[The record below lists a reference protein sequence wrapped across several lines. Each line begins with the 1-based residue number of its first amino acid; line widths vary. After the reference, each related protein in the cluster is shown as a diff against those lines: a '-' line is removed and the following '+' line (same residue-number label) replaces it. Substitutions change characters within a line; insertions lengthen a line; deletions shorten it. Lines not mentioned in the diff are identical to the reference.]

1 MEIDIRGL
9 KHPEHLKEFRR
20 HFEGLCAVY
29 EDITVYMDDS
39 TDDLKKLEMYIR
51 SCNGKYKVYK
61 ENGYLRIHIS
71 APFSMCG

>member
-9 KHPEHLKEFRR
+9 RHPEHLKAFRR

-39 TDDLKKLEMYIR
+39 TEDLKKLEMYIR
-51 SCNGKYKVYK
+51 SCNGKYKVHK
-61 ENGYLRIHIS
+61 ENNYLRIHIS